1 MSGLRKRFPDLV
13 LLWIVGGFGILTL
26 ELLLTGHTKGTQLLG
41 VFASAAGALLAL
53 LALLVPRLRAGW
65 LVGFLV
71 VGFFGIVGVA
81 EHAEGDE
88 SDGAAFAVARYDDEE
103 GEGGEGEEAAPP
115 PLAPLGLTG
124 LAALGGL
131 ALFAREEGA
140 EEAG

>member
-1 MSGLRKRFPDLV
+1 VNWLRKRFPALV
-13 LLWIVGGFGILTL
+13 MLWIAGSFGMLAL
-26 ELLLTGHTKGTQLLG
+26 ELLMTGHTEETQILG
-41 VFASAAGALLAL
+41 VLASAAGALLAL
-53 LALLVPRLRAGW
+53 LALLVPRLRVGW

-71 VGFFGIVGVA
+71 VGVFGFVGTA
-81 EHAEGDE
+81 LHREEAGEPA
-88 SDGAAFAVARYDDEE
+88 GADYTVARYDDEE
-103 GEGGEGEEAAPP
+103 GEGEEAAPP